1 VPDCLDREAMVVT
14 RIVPTAKS
22 TMR

>member
-22 TMR
+22 VMR